1 MTAGKATHPGVLVL
15 VYVAAVLEVPV
26 SVVDVVDMVFVEHLL
41 AVVIHG
47 MRALMLG
54 VDLGFAVVFA
64 VVDVVD
70 VISVYDRLVA
80 VSGKVLVM
88 VGFAVLA
95 GCHLV
100 LTSGGVKFNLT
111 IMKTVVNKLVIFAL
125 VALAGFLC

>member
-1 MTAGKATHPGVLVL
+1 ML

-100 LTSGGVKFNLT
+100 LP
-111 IMKTVVNKLVIFAL
+111 
-125 VALAGFLC
+125 